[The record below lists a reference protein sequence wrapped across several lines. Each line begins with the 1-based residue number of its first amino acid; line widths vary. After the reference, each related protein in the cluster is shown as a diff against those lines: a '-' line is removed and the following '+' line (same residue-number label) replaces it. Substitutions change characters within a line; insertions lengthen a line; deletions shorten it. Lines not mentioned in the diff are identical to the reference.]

1 MAEFVK
7 TETVTIN
14 CPYCDDTRVVK
25 NGKQSGKQRYRCK
38 GCSKQFNDTGALHGH
53 RLPTNQVGAA
63 IDMFYSGMS
72 YQQIAEMVAKT
83 YDIPEPSKETLYSW
97 VRDYTDAAV
106 AEMSQHPAHTGPHWV
121 ADQMQVKVGGE
132 QLWNWNVMDAETR
145 YILASHRS
153 PNRDTRAAVPV
164 MRKAAEAAAEPPK
177 TVKTDQLASY
187 TQAIKDVFPETV
199 HIQSQGIRAFTNNNR
214 SERLQGTFRQRG
226 KTLRGLQNIETGQ
239 RYLDGWVVDYNPFRE
254 HAGIDYKTPGEVAK
268 VNAPF
273 KEWEDVV
280 KASPVGDR
288 PRVRNLRDMRA
299 RLADAE
305 MPALVK

>member
-153 PNRDTRAAVPV
+153 PNRDNQGGGPRDAEGGRGRRRTSQDREDRPVGVIHASHQGRVPGDGSHPIAGHPGFHEQQPLRAIARHVPATR
-164 MRKAAEAAAEPPK
+164 
-177 TVKTDQLASY
+177 
-187 TQAIKDVFPETV
+187 
-199 HIQSQGIRAFTNNNR
+199 
-214 SERLQGTFRQRG
+214 
-226 KTLRGLQNIETGQ
+226 
-239 RYLDGWVVDYNPFRE
+239 
-254 HAGIDYKTPGEVAK
+254 
-268 VNAPF
+268 
-273 KEWEDVV
+273 EDVAGV
-280 KASPVGDR
+280 AEH
-288 PRVRNLRDMRA
+288 RDG
-299 RLADAE
+299 
-305 MPALVK
+305 PALS